1 MQIEKVFERLPL
13 ATLMVGKRRS
23 GKTKLLTALLDT
35 KYFKKKFDRIYL
47 FSPTVQLDNTW
58 GDVRNKAVIFYDEYY
73 DDTIE
78 AIMKLQAATPE
89 NERKHQMIIL
99 DDFAEKLKGKRG
111 HALEKLATKGRHFK
125 LSFIFTTQ
133 KYNLAPT
140 VIRNNID
147 EVIFFKV
154 SNNMELKTI
163 EEEYN
168 QRDLDFGALLNSVTI
183 GYNYLLVVKGKEDV
197 YYKGNLLNFTKL
209 KLE

>member
-1 MQIEKVFERLPL
+1 MQIEKVFERIPL
-13 ATLMVGKRRS
+13 AMLMVGKRRS
-23 GKTKLLTALLDT
+23 GKTKLLTEMLNT

-47 FSPTVQLDNTW
+47 FSPTVQLDSTW
-58 GDVRNKAVIFYDEYY
+58 GDVRNKNVIFYDEYY

-78 AIMKLQAATPE
+78 AIMKLQSAIPE

-147 EVIFFKV
+147 EVIFFRV

-168 QRDLDFGALLNSVTI
+168 QRDLDFGALLNSVTT
-183 GYNYLLVVKGKEDV
+183 GYNYLCVVKGKEDV
-197 YYKGNLLNFTKL
+197 YYRGNLLSFVKL